1 VGRLRDEVL
10 ATVAHELRTPL
21 GCIKGYAT
29 TLLLPD
35 GLEQEGITRR
45 GLEVIAAAS
54 DELQELVDH
63 LLDATKIS
71 AGALDVH
78 PAPVRL
84 RPLALAAVERVRPR
98 AVRHDFC
105 VSVGTRLPAVYAD
118 PRRVEQVL
126 YNLLDNAVKYS
137 PERGRITVAA
147 EAGAAEVCVG
157 VADQGIGIPTDLL
170 GGLFERF
177 RREATART
185 RGIAGTGLG
194 LAICKGIVEAH
205 GGRIWAA
212 SPASGRRSGVRPGAV
227 VRFTLPLVP
236 LAAWGSSG
244 LAGLTHGVPA

>member
-1 VGRLRDEVL
+1 
-10 ATVAHELRTPL
+10 
-21 GCIKGYAT
+21 
-29 TLLLPD
+29 LLLPN

-45 GLEVIAAAS
+45 SLEVIAAAS
-54 DELQELVDH
+54 DELQELVDN

-105 VSVGTRLPAVYAD
+105 VSVGNRLPAVYAD
-118 PRRVEQVL
+118 PRRIEQVL
-126 YNLLDNAVKYS
+126 YNLLDNAIKYS

-170 GGLFERF
+170 AGLFERF

-227 VRFTLPLVP
+227 VRFTLPTVP